1 MKNDMKKILTLLA
14 IVLATL
20 TSCKE
25 ELVQHSIS
33 VDPVKLSFNSAGG
46 EDTVYVTSSAEWE
59 LFSES
64 GWCHASSAGGNGDM
78 EIVVTVE
85 PNKDS
90 KSGRTA
96 TLTFVSG
103 DKEAT
108 LTVTQEKKEYSIS
121 IEPTELTFGAEGGE
135 QEIVVTSSD
144 EWEVTGESNWCY
156 ASVASGVDGDTVKF
170 SVEPYTNT
178 EEIRTAI
185 YTFVCGDKEAVLN
198 IEQEA
203 KVYSISVEPAEL
215 TFVAAGEEKSVT
227 VTSSDKWEFSSDESW
242 ISASEENGE
251 SGAAV
256 NIVVEENED
265 AEVRTGVATFK
276 CGDKQA
282 DVKITQEAKEFS
294 ILIEPTEIEF
304 EAEGGEQT
312 ITVTSSDNWKL
323 TADSDWVDVSDTV
336 GNNGASVKISASFN
350 NTSEQRAASIVFVC
364 GNKAAELKLTQ
375 KANDFSI
382 SVEPAEVAFGA
393 EGGKQ
398 TVEVTSSHEWTLT
411 NDTDWI
417 TTSVNEGES
426 DNSVKITVDYNTS
439 GENKFGE
446 ITFACGDKTAVLK
459 VTQESD
465 GSPVIQFKD
474 PYFLAA
480 IIDQADINGDGQ
492 ITEKEAASVKVLTTE
507 TSGNLSRNIDELK
520 YFTGLEDFTLASVDI
535 ENLDCDLSCFRELQ
549 QFTLKA
555 EINDLIA
562 KGHTAIR
569 SIVFDASSAL
579 NSALNVDVSN
589 CSTLTTIDVKCGE
602 LNATNCT
609 ALNSIS
615 GYAKKANLTGCT
627 ALNEIYA
634 DVYINDVYINDGSFF
649 SEEYNLTGCIGLT
662 KVSICGSI
670 KGYYQFGPVGNRTV
684 NCTGCSSLVELT
696 CSVGISP
703 AEYSLTELILDGC
716 YSLKELDCSFSF
728 LKSLDLSECPV
739 LSNLKIYSSDISSLD
754 LSNNLALAE
763 LDCSDCKS
771 LTSLDVSNL
780 TDLATLDC
788 SECNLTSL
796 NLGNNPVLTELQCSR
811 NQLTSLDVDITNCP
825 ALTTLLCSHNQLTFL
840 DLGKFTALEELWCSE
855 NPLQKL
861 ILYKYNIIQSIKGI
875 EEEYGDIIEY
885 VE

>member
-1 MKNDMKKILTLLA
+1 MKKILTLLA
-14 IVLATL
+14 IGIVGL

-25 ELVQHSIS
+25 ELVQVYSIS
-33 VDPVKLSFNSAGG
+33 IDPTELSFNSGG
-46 EDTVYVTSSAEWE
+46 GDETVTVTSTADWE
-59 LFSES
+59 LSGDSYWCYASSYSGKGDAEIVFTADPNEDSES
-64 GWCHASSAGGNGDM
+64 S
-78 EIVVTVE
+78 
-85 PNKDS
+85 
-90 KSGRTA
+90 RTA
-96 TLTFVSG
+96 TFTFVSG
-103 DKEAT
+103 DKKAT
-108 LTVTQEKKEYSIS
+108 LTIMQEKKEYSIS
-121 IEPTELTFGAEGGE
+121 IEPKELKFGADGGE
-135 QEIVVTSSD
+135 QEITVTSSD
-144 EWEVTGESNWCY
+144 EWEVTGKSDWCDIS
-156 ASVASGVDGDTVKF
+156 ATSGKNGDKVTF
-170 SVEPYTNT
+170 SADPYTNT
-178 EEIRTAI
+178 EEARTAT
-185 YTFVCGDKEAVLN
+185 YTFVCGDKEIELN

-203 KVYSISVEPAEL
+203 KIYSISVEPKEL
-215 TFVAAGEEKSVT
+215 SFIAAGEEKTVT
-227 VTSSDKWEFSSDESW
+227 ITSSDKWEFSSDESW

-265 AEVRTGVATFK
+265 VEVRTGVATFK

-398 TVEVTSSHEWTLT
+398 TVEVTSSHEWTLA

-549 QFTLKA
+549 HFTLKA
-555 EINDLIA
+555 KINDLIA
-562 KGHTAIR
+562 KEHTAIR
-569 SIVFDASSAL
+569 SIVAS
-579 NSALNVDVSN
+579 SALNVDVSN

-634 DVYINDVYINDGSFF
+634 SVTYGFGGAYYIHEGSFL

-662 KVSICGSI
+662 KVYIAGPI
-670 KGYYQFGPVGNRTV
+670 FGDYQFGPVGNRTV

-696 CSVGISP
+696 CSVGNST
-703 AEYSLTELILDGC
+703 AEYSLTELVLDGC
-716 YSLKELDCSFSF
+716 YLLKELSCSYSF
-728 LKSLDLSECPV
+728 LKSLDLSDCPA
-739 LSNLKIYSSDISSLD
+739 LSNLYTRRSDNLSYLD
-754 LSNNLALAE
+754 LSNNPALAK
-763 LDCSDCKS
+763 LDCSGCKS

-780 TDLATLDC
+780 K
-788 SECNLTSL
+788 NLTSL
-796 NLGNNPVLTELQCSR
+796 NCENCNITTLDLTNNNVLSSLVCGLNQITSLDLSNNLALTELQCNK
-811 NQLTSLDVDITNCP
+811 NQIKV
-825 ALTTLLCSHNQLTFL
+825 L
-840 DLGKFTALEELWCSE
+840 DLSKNLQLKEVFIPA
-855 NPLQKL
+855 NPLEKL
-861 ILYKYNIIQSIKGI
+861 LLYKYNIIDNNDLKRI
-875 EEEYGDIIEY
+875 ETEYEDILEY